1 VQELKILR
9 GAGLLTF
16 MTSLIALAV
25 GVALVYVLPEYIIG
39 VLNTTGLFTAATVA
53 TATTQVN
60 TLRAIGWLVVVISL
74 IWMVVGVIG
83 MVRGGK

>member
-1 VQELKILR
+1 MKSSLLK

-25 GVALVYVLPEYIIG
+25 GVMLVYTLPEYILT
-39 VLNTTGLFTAATVA
+39 VLNGTGLFGAATVA

-74 IWMVVGVIG
+74 IWMVVSVIG